1 MRAKKTTID
10 NLQMSFVDDDAV
22 FPSTRYQG
30 SKLKITNWIW
40 DNICDLD
47 FDTALDAFGGTGS
60 VGYMLKQHNKQ
71 ITYNDFL
78 KFNWYI
84 GAALIEN
91 DEIVLSD
98 DDVSFILNEDAGVK
112 YPAFVER
119 SFKDIYFTEDENRW
133 IDRVVTNISS
143 LDNFYKQALGFFA
156 LFQACIVKR
165 PYNLFHRKNLYIRL
179 SEVERSFG
187 NKTTWDTSFEEH
199 FRQFVDE
206 ANQAIF
212 CNGRQNKAVNSDV
225 FDVTGDYDL
234 VYIDTPYVSQ
244 KGIGVDYLGFY
255 HFLEGLANYS
265 CWEEMIDYNS
275 KHRKFKSRSSV
286 WTDKNLIMSGFDK
299 LFNKFKKSILVVS
312 YRSDGIPSVSE
323 LVNLIKKYKTDVR
336 EIKRTAYKY
345 VLSTNHSEEIL
356 IVGV

>member
-119 SFKDIYFTEDENRW
+119 VSKIFILQKMK
-133 IDRVVTNISS
+133 ID
-143 LDNFYKQALGFFA
+143 G
-156 LFQACIVKR
+156 
-165 PYNLFHRKNLYIRL
+165 
-179 SEVERSFG
+179 
-187 NKTTWDTSFEEH
+187 
-199 FRQFVDE
+199 
-206 ANQAIF
+206 
-212 CNGRQNKAVNSDV
+212 
-225 FDVTGDYDL
+225 
-234 VYIDTPYVSQ
+234 
-244 KGIGVDYLGFY
+244 
-255 HFLEGLANYS
+255 
-265 CWEEMIDYNS
+265 
-275 KHRKFKSRSSV
+275 
-286 WTDKNLIMSGFDK
+286 
-299 LFNKFKKSILVVS
+299 
-312 YRSDGIPSVSE
+312 
-323 LVNLIKKYKTDVR
+323 
-336 EIKRTAYKY
+336 
-345 VLSTNHSEEIL
+345 
-356 IVGV
+356 